1 MIGGERMKS
10 GSVTSASDRP
20 ETVVGRNRL
29 RSTHPGRRRRFL
41 LPLTVALVMV
51 ILLWGLDWV
60 ARVSAQSLL
69 ARNIQAETGTDGTPR
84 VKVNG
89 LLFLPQVIRGRYDS
103 VQIGLVDL
111 TAGQLRVASLSAE
124 LRGVHLPFHD
134 VLVGSANDILID
146 GSVEQALITYPDL
159 NAYLESTGRSVRVE
173 AAADGNVRL
182 TATLELLGQS
192 ITASADAEISAAD
205 GAVAIRPTRLNTDTD
220 LDASSEALL
229 GRRLTVVVPMDPLP
243 FGQQVTDIKTVD
255 AGILVNAGGTNITI
269 VAGQVP
275 VPAE

>member
-1 MIGGERMKS
+1 M
-10 GSVTSASDRP
+10 VT
-20 ETVVGRNRL
+20 
-29 RSTHPGRRRRFL
+29 
-41 LPLTVALVMV
+41 
-51 ILLWGLDWV
+51 LLWGLDWV
-60 ARVSAQSLL
+60 ARVSAQGLL
-69 ARNIQAETGTDGTPR
+69 ARSIQTETGTNGTPT

-111 TAGQLRVASLSAE
+111 TTGPLRVASLNAE

-146 GSVEQALITYPDL
+146 SAGEQALITYADL

-173 AAADGNVRL
+173 AAAEGNVRL

-205 GAVAIRPTRLNTDTD
+205 GAVAIRPTRLNTETD

-243 FGQQVTDIKTVD
+243 FGQQVTDIRTVD
-255 AGILVNAGGTNITI
+255 AGFIVTAGGTDVTI
-269 VAGQVP
+269 PNGPVAA
-275 VPAE
+275 PAG